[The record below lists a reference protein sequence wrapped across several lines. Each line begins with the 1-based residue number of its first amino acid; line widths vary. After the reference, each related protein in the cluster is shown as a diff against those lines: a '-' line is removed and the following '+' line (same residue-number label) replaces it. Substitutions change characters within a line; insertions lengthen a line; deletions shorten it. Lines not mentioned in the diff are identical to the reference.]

1 MDLGKKWGVII
12 FALSVLGLFGS
23 VFLGRYPSPF
33 FTSLFDILNDDLVCR
48 VIWGIRIPRIITA
61 FITGMVLAASGMV
74 FQMIFRNPIVD
85 AGFLGVSG
93 GAAFGASLGIV
104 MLGGTQVAIQG
115 SSALFAFLGLGLS
128 WTVATRIGFGDWV
141 LRLILSGIAVSAIFA
156 SGTGLLKYLA
166 DPLRELPD
174 LTFWLLGGL
183 WGISWSDTRQ
193 VMIICLPCLFV
204 IWLFRWRLNLLSMKD
219 ETIFSLVANASRERI
234 FLLLISVLATSA
246 VVCKAGQIGWVG
258 LIIPHISR
266 RLVGSDA
273 QKALP
278 CSLMLGGFFLLV
290 CDDVSRTLLS
300 GEIPLGILTS
310 FIGAGLFLILLM
322 NPKLK
327 IKQGEG

>member
-1 MDLGKKWGVII
+1 MEKTHLVILI
-12 FALSVLGLFGS
+12 ITFFLLAGS
-23 VFLGRYPSPF
+23 VFLGRFPAPF
-33 FTSLFDILNDDLVCR
+33 VTGLSDMMTNDLVQQVVLQIR
-48 VIWGIRIPRIITA
+48 VPRIITA

-104 MLGGTQVAIQG
+104 LLGGSVAAIQG
-115 SSALFAFLGLGLS
+115 TAALFAVLGLGFS
-128 WTVATRIGFGDWV
+128 WMMAVRIRFGDWI
-141 LRLILSGIAVSAIFA
+141 LRLILSGIAVSALFA

-166 DPLRELPD
+166 DPLRELPE

-183 WGISWSDTRQ
+183 WGITWSDTLQ
-193 VMIICLPCLFV
+193 IMAISLPCLSV
-204 IWLFRWRLNLLSMKD
+204 IWLFRWRLNLLSMQD
-219 ETIFSLVANASRERI
+219 ETIFSLVADVSKQRI
-234 FLLLISVLATSA
+234 LLLLTAVIATSA
-246 VVCKAGQIGWVG
+246 VVCKAGQVGWVG
-258 LIIPHISR
+258 LIIPHIAR

-278 CSLMLGGFFLLV
+278 CSLLLGGVFLLM
-290 CDDVSRTLLS
+290 CDNASRTLLS

-322 NPKLK
+322 TRPMLHGKN
-327 IKQGEG
+327 

>member
-1 MDLGKKWGVII
+1 MEKTHFVILI
-12 FALSVLGLFGS
+12 ITFFLLAGS
-23 VFLGRYPSPF
+23 VFLGRFPAPF
-33 FTSLFDILNDDLVCR
+33 VTGLSDMMTNDLVQQVVLQIR
-48 VIWGIRIPRIITA
+48 VPRIITA

-104 MLGGTQVAIQG
+104 LLGGSVAAIQG
-115 SSALFAFLGLGLS
+115 TAALFAVLGLEFS
-128 WTVATRIGFGDWV
+128 WMMAVRIRFGDWI
-141 LRLILSGIAVSAIFA
+141 LRLILSGIAVSALFA

-166 DPLRELPD
+166 DPLRELPE

-183 WGISWSDTRQ
+183 WGITWSDTLQ
-193 VMIICLPCLFV
+193 IMAISLPCLSV
-204 IWLFRWRLNLLSMKD
+204 IWLFRWRLNLLSMQD
-219 ETIFSLVANASRERI
+219 ETIFSLVADASKQRI
-234 FLLLISVLATSA
+234 LLLLTAVIATST
-246 VVCKAGQIGWVG
+246 VVCKAGQVGWVG
-258 LIIPHISR
+258 LIIPHIAR

-278 CSLMLGGFFLLV
+278 CSLLLGGVFLLM
-290 CDDVSRTLLS
+290 CDNASRTLLS

-322 NPKLK
+322 TRPMLHGKN
-327 IKQGEG
+327 